1 MRQSLKSWGLPDS
14 KLLISKDKNKI
25 KVLENSFCIWP
36 KDANPFFSEILI
48 FFLDT
53 AIERNYQVN
62 HFIKNIEQYNE
73 Y

>member
-1 MRQSLKSWGLPDS
+1 MRQSLKSWGSPGS
-14 KLLISKDKNKI
+14 KLLISKNKNKI

-48 FFLDT
+48 FFFSGYSYRKKLPS
-53 AIERNYQVN
+53 ESFY
-62 HFIKNIEQYNE
+62 KE